1 MRLVIVGLLFVFV
14 GVVCFL
20 IGVLLGHDVLT
31 GTLKTDPPKNVGT
44 ICILNDDDGPYLFL
58 VPDIPPKDFADF
70 DEVALSVNIIK
81 PQD

>member
-1 MRLVIVGLLFVFV
+1 MRLVVVALLFVFV

-20 IGVLLGHDVLT
+20 IDKLLGYDVPT
-31 GTLKTDPPKNVGT
+31 GALKTDSPKNVGT
-44 ICILNDDDGPYLFL
+44 ICILNDEDGPYLFL

-70 DEVALSVNIIK
+70 DEVALSVKIIK